1 MTPPRSRCRAHH
13 LNQPP
18 VLDRVAPNNVRDP
31 NHPTIKLTHCP
42 GIHSPPS
49 MEWPQVL
56 GKLSTGNDLTRAE
69 ARAAMSEVMSGLAT
83 AAQIAALIVAL
94 RMKGETVEEMAGLVE
109 AIREAAI
116 PVPIDP
122 TDLVDVVGTGG
133 DRSGTFN
140 ISTTSAFVAAGAGVK
155 VAKHG
160 NRSSSSRCGSAD
172 VLEQL
177 GVKIDLPVAAN
188 LRLLEDTGFAFFF
201 APLYHP
207 SFRHAGPV
215 RRELGIAT
223 VFNFLGPLANPAG
236 VRRQAVGV
244 SDGRMAERVI
254 GVLQKLGSEYAFVF
268 SGDEGLDEITTAGPT
283 TIYRLK
289 DGEITHAEFT
299 PEDFG
304 IARSPLSELLGG
316 GPADNVAILLSVL
329 NGEKGPR
336 RDAVVTNAAP
346 ALVVAGLA
354 GGFLD
359 AVELAANSIDSGSAL
374 SVLERVTTRSQQLGS
389 SSG

>member
-1 MTPPRSRCRAHH
+1 
-13 LNQPP
+13 
-18 VLDRVAPNNVRDP
+18 
-31 NHPTIKLTHCP
+31 
-42 GIHSPPS
+42 

-268 SGDEGLDEITTAGPT
+268 SGDEGLDEITIAGPT